1 MAQPSPENRFGNL
14 GLRLRSAA
22 IFAPPVFAA
31 IYFGAPWFDAVVIVA
46 AGVMLWEWTR
56 MCCRGAFGLA
66 GWLVEAG
73 LAAAIAGLYF
83 GDVAVAGLV
92 VVLAAVLLLV
102 LSRTILAQPLYL
114 CAGALLV
121 GLFCIA
127 FLWLRAYPDHGRELV
142 LWLACAVWFT
152 DSGAYL
158 AGKTIG
164 GPKLAPR
171 ISPNKTW
178 AGLGGGIVMAAL
190 WSAAWLGGGGGL
202 PLAPVLAAGAAVAVL
217 AQAGDLSVSVVKR
230 RYGYK
235 DTSHLIPGHGGVL
248 DRLDGMLITGPAAL
262 LVLFSAE
269 KGWI

>member
-1 MAQPSPENRFGNL
+1 MAQPPPEARFKNL
-14 GLRLRSAA
+14 GLRLRSVVV
-22 IFAPPVFAA
+22 FAPPVLAA
-31 IYFGAPWFDAVVIVA
+31 IYFGAPWFDLLVIVA

-56 MCCRGAFGLA
+56 MCCRGAFGPA
-66 GWLVEAG
+66 GWLVETG

-83 GDVAVAGLV
+83 GDIAVAGLIV
-92 VVLAAVLLLV
+92 ALAAGAVLV
-102 LSRTILAQPLYL
+102 LPRRVLENPGYL

-121 GLFCIA
+121 GLFCVG
-127 FLWLRAYPDHGRELV
+127 FLWLRAYPGHGRELV
-142 LWLACAVWFT
+142 LWLACAVWLT

-158 AGKTIG
+158 FGKTIG

-178 AGLGGGIVMAAL
+178 AGLGGGIVAAGL
-190 WSAAWLGGGGGL
+190 WSAAWLGWGGGL
-202 PLAPVLAAGAAVAVL
+202 ALGPVLAAAVTVAIL

-235 DTSHLIPGHGGVL
+235 DSSDLIPGHGGVL
-248 DRLDGMLITGPAAL
+248 DRLDGMLITGPVAV

-269 KGWI
+269 KGWV